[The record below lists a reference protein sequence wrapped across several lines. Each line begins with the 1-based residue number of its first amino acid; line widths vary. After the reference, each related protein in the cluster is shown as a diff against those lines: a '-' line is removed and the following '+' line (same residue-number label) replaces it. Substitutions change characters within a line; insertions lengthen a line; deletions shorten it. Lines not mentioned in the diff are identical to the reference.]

1 MKKHLE
7 TEEYIKKLKQVKLS
21 DSSRARIKNNLLEY
35 TRFHGAKEVSASASI
50 PSPYFMTLS
59 KLVGATLALVLIVGS
74 SSLLL
79 NKISPTGQLNINDA
93 AIDEGM
99 LSAPENAE
107 ESSNDGGA
115 TTETLID
122 SASSQTNTPPGESFD
137 SFSRA
142 KVAPESDSADM
153 ASDVMLMTTELSA
166 GTWSIED
173 HHADVSMRIDSLRAL
188 IKKYDADIE
197 AEIKTEFT
205 TKLDTAAT
213 LKDESEGKPELD
225 ARANLDKASMLT
237 GEVEAT
243 LSTLGLVEID
253 PNTGMIIDIDF
264 SIDPM
269 NMDYGEESAEGG
281 VDAPVEDNN

>member
-79 NKISPTGQLNINDA
+79 NKISPTGQLPINDA
-93 AIDEGM
+93 AIDEGI
-99 LSAPENAE
+99 LSAPENTE
-107 ESSNDGGA
+107 EASNDGGV
-115 TTETLID
+115 TTE
-122 SASSQTNTPPGESFD
+122 SANLQTNTAPGESFD
-137 SFSRA
+137 SVSRA
-142 KVAPESDSADM
+142 KVAPESDSADVAPDM
-153 ASDVMLMTTELSA
+153 MLMTTELSA

-173 HHADVSMRIDSLRAL
+173 HYADVEMRIDSLRAL

-197 AEIKTEFT
+197 ADIKTEFT

-225 ARANLDKASMLT
+225 ARANLDNASMLT
-237 GEVEAT
+237 GEVEAV

-269 NMDYGEESAEGG
+269 NMNYGDESAGG
-281 VDAPVEDNN
+281 DVPVEETN

>member
-1 MKKHLE
+1 MNKHLE
-7 TEEYIKKLKQVKLS
+7 TEEYINKLKQVKLS

-79 NKISPTGQLNINDA
+79 NKISPTGQLPINDVNM
-93 AIDEGM
+93 DDDVM
-99 LSAPENAE
+99 
-107 ESSNDGGA
+107 
-115 TTETLID
+115 
-122 SASSQTNTPPGESFD
+122 SASENTEEVSEDAGNFESAT
-137 SFSRA
+137 RA
-142 KVAPESDSADM
+142 KVAPQSDSTDM
-153 ASDVMLMTTELSA
+153 ASDVMLMTTEFSV

-173 HHADVSMRIDSLRAL
+173 HRADVGLRIDSLRAL
-188 IKKYDADIE
+188 IKKYDDEIEADI
-197 AEIKTEFT
+197 KKEFI

-213 LKDESEGKPELD
+213 LKDDSEGKPELD
-225 ARANLDKASMLT
+225 ARANLDNASMLT

-269 NMDYGEESAEGG
+269 NMNYGDESTGGG
-281 VDAPVEDNN
+281 VDAPVEETN